1 MDATRLA
8 TEIANTEAL
17 LDQIAAAIAALADP
31 TVKTY
36 SLDSG
41 QTVERVERNSLR
53 DLIASQDSLRN
64 TLCTLQARQ
73 TGSGTTL
80 VVPAGPRGGYRRW

>member
-1 MDATRLA
+1 MDATDLA
-8 TEIANTEAL
+8 TEIAAVRAQL
-17 LDQIAAAIAALADP
+17 IQIATAIAELVDP
-31 TVKTY
+31 TVKSY

-41 QTVERVERNSLR
+41 QTIQRRETHTLR
-53 DLIASQDSLRN
+53 DLIVYQDSLRN
-64 TLCTLQARQ
+64 SLATLCARQ

>member
-1 MDATRLA
+1 MDADRLA

-17 LDQIAAAIAALADP
+17 LDAISAAILSLADP

-41 QTVERVERNSLR
+41 QTVERVERNTLPQ
-53 DLIASQDSLRN
+53 LIESQSMLENRLV
-64 TLCTLQARQ
+64 TLHARQ
-73 TGSGTTL
+73 TGSGAVT
-80 VVPAGPRGGYRRW
+80 VIPAW

>member
-41 QTVERVERNSLR
+41 QSVQRVERNSLR
-53 DLIASQDSLRN
+53 DLIESQSSLENR
-64 TLCTLQARQ
+64 LCTLQARQ
-73 TGSGTTL
+73 TGNGSTL
-80 VVPAGPRGGYRRW
+80 VVPAGPRGGYRQW